1 MPTSKVSKHT
11 AEPWVVRRVFVNN
24 APNEFHIQQ
33 AKILDQW
40 GKGSLAVCCDPR
52 HANRIVACVN
62 ACAGL
67 ADPSAVLDVVSWL
80 GDAVNCLE
88 QYRDYGESM
97 REHGR
102 GFQATGRIG
111 HDIDSVISAC
121 HAAIAKVKP

>member
-1 MPTSKVSKHT
+1 MKKSKVSKHT
-11 AEPWVVRRVFVNN
+11 AEPWHAGDRSIWCNGKTARLTVANTTCAGSITLDEDRAN
-24 APNEFHIQQ
+24 A
-33 AKILDQW
+33 A
-40 GKGSLAVCCDPR
+40 
-52 HANRIVACVN
+52 RIVACVN
-62 ACAGL
+62 ACAGI
-67 ADPSAVLDVVSWL
+67 ADPSAVLDLVSWL